1 LNTQKDRIEQ
11 VQSLL
16 QQAKTNYAT
25 ALKNLE
31 KISESIHKMRGELGI
46 REPGVGAESNECEPS
61 ATTNNNSLE
70 FNLEEIEL
78 ESRSHS
84 RSTSRSNNEI
94 ELEDEEEED
103 LDGDDVEALR
113 MKVRTLAVRPIEGG
127 DGKQDEQENWEMEL
141 NATVDKLDHLMLLRE
156 KTQASF
162 RSQPQSP
169 VHLDQKPI
177 KQLQKLDPLPLSIV
191 SLQALPTSSLTAL
204 PINSRFL
211 TGSTTVN
218 CDNLIG
224 KKKRKLSLG

>member
-1 LNTQKDRIEQ
+1 M
-11 VQSLL
+11 QSLL
-16 QQAKTNYAT
+16 QQAKTNYSNS
-25 ALKNLE
+25 LKNLE
-31 KISESIHKMRGELGI
+31 HISESIHKMRGELGV
-46 REPGVGAESNECEPS
+46 REPGVGAESNECEELPVK
-61 ATTNNNSLE
+61 ATTAVVTNSDLE
-70 FNLEEIEL
+70 FNLDEVEF

-84 RSTSRSNNEI
+84 RSTSRSRNEI
-94 ELEDEEEED
+94 EAEFEEQENEIE
-103 LDGDDVEALR
+103 GDDVEALR

-127 DGKQDEQENWEMEL
+127 DGKQDEQENWELEL

-191 SLQALPTSSLTAL
+191 SLQMLPTSSSNAL
-204 PINSRFL
+204 PANSRFL
-211 TGSTTVN
+211 TGNTTVN